1 MPTNQWLHGYFSK
14 LNPLAEK
21 IAFDMSEVI
30 SAYDHVWLTLT
41 PAEQENILNDTII
54 KPEITIRY
62 YNNSLSSST
71 QSSTQSRKD
80 SDPRSNKKKATKG
93 QKNLIYGFDRLNLCT
108 FIQQNVGLK
117 ILHDENIGDYR
128 DEHSF
133 PFSYKTKSQMNLNE
147 LGICKIVSIA
157 STPKRIP
164 PLQVKPIQEPKA
176 QPELKTEPE
185 PEPEAERESVY
196 QNQIKSP
203 SGREEEESRNSN
215 INKCTEPINLI
226 AVEKLNLLSN
236 FGSKNTLLSVSTDS
250 NDSENDTKDQHSENS
265 KLLPEK
271 VQMPKGF
278 DFLSNW

>member
-41 PAEQENILNDTII
+41 PTEQDNILNDTII

-62 YNNSLSSST
+62 YNNALSST
-71 QSSTQSRKD
+71 SSTHSRTE
-80 SDPRSNKKKATKG
+80 SEPRLNKKKLTTG
-93 QKNLIYGFDRLNLCT
+93 QKNNLIYGFDRLNIYT
-108 FIQQNVGLK
+108 FIPQSVGLK

-133 PFSYKTKSQMNLNE
+133 PFSYKTKSQMNLTE
-147 LGICKIVSIA
+147 IGICKNIPIA
-157 STPKRIP
+157 STPKKIP
-164 PLQVKPIQEPKA
+164 PFQTKTVLEPEPQRA
-176 QPELKTEPE
+176 PETEPE
-185 PEPEAERESVY
+185 PEPVRSVVH
-196 QNQIKSP
+196 QTQIKSP
-203 SGREEEESRNSN
+203 SLDKEQEETKKRN
-215 INKCTEPINLI
+215 INRCTESTNLI
-226 AVEKLNLLSN
+226 DVEKCNLLSN

-250 NDSENDTKDQHSENS
+250 NDSENDTKDQHSENC